1 MKNNKSAIINTAA
14 EAADESANVEG
25 NPVPEKN
32 EKKRAAAKNSSQKN
46 GRLLNGVFNRMTS
59 IIILGLFV
67 LLTLSSLITFGLST
81 IIAHSIH
88 ISEDNIW
95 LFGIIVMVMSIVFG
109 LILSAA
115 YWAIMIKASKPYLEA
130 IQRVAE
136 CDFSVRI
143 KDSPILSN
151 LGIAE
156 QFNNMME
163 QLASVETLRDNFV
176 SDFSHEFKT
185 PIVSIAGFAT
195 LLKDKNLTED
205 ERNEYLDV
213 IIDESHRLVD
223 LSESVLLLSRLDS
236 QVIVNEPFLLD
247 EQLRQCVLLF
257 ARQCSSKNIKV
268 EADFD
273 DGIAV
278 TCCKK
283 LLSQVWV
290 NLLSNAVKF
299 TPEGG
304 TITVSVA
311 QSEQSVT
318 VAVADTGCGMS
329 DDVKDK
335 VFIKF
340 FQGDK
345 SRTTSGNGLG
355 LSVVKKICDL
365 LSLTIRIESE
375 VGVGSKFIVTI
386 PVE

>member
-1 MKNNKSAIINTAA
+1 MKNKTQGA
-14 EAADESANVEG
+14 
-25 NPVPEKN
+25 
-32 EKKRAAAKNSSQKN
+32 KKTSN
-46 GRLLNGVFNRMTS
+46 LLLKGVFNRMTS
-59 IIILGLFV
+59 IIILGLFL

-81 IIAHSIH
+81 IIAHSMH

-95 LFGIIVMVMSIVFG
+95 LYGIIVMTMSIVFG
-109 LILSAA
+109 LILSFA
-115 YWAIMIKASKPYLEA
+115 YLAIMIRASRPYLEA
-130 IQRVAE
+130 IQRVTE

-143 KDSPILSN
+143 KDSSIFAN

-156 QFNNMME
+156 QFNNMTQ
-163 QLASVETLRDNFV
+163 QLGSVETLRDGFV

-195 LLKDKNLTED
+195 LLKDKNLTEE

-223 LSESVLLLSRLDS
+223 LSESVLMLSRLDS
-236 QVIVNEPFLLD
+236 QVIVDEPFLLD
-247 EQLRQCVLLF
+247 EQLRQCILLF
-257 ARQCSSKNIKV
+257 ARQCAGKNINL

-273 DGIAV
+273 EGISV
-278 TCCKK
+278 VSCKK

-299 TPEGG
+299 TKDNG
-304 TITVSVA
+304 TITISVQKSDDNIAVSV
-311 QSEQSVT
+311 S
-318 VAVADTGCGMS
+318 DTGCGMS
-329 DDVKDK
+329 KEVQDK

-345 SRTTSGNGLG
+345 SRTTAGNGLG

-365 LSLTIRIESE
+365 LKLTIQVESE
-375 VGVGSKFIVTI
+375 LGVGSKFIVTI
-386 PVE
+386 PNK